1 MKELLKF
8 KTFTA
13 LTEGVSQSTGNPWRK
28 ITAIFETLGD
38 RPHDIAF
45 SALNDT
51 CNRVAELKPGMVYE
65 VNFDLNSRDY
75 NGKWYTDAK
84 AWAIIEPNAFDKM
97 PQQPAAPAPQPK
109 KAVQT
114 SIDTLPPIG
123 SSSDDLPF

>member
-13 LTEGVSQSTGNPWRK
+13 PMEGVSQSTGNPWRK

-65 VNFDLNSRDY
+65 VNFDLNSREY

-84 AWAIIEPNAFDKM
+84 AWAIIEPNAFDNM
-97 PQQPAAPAPQPK
+97 PQQPAE
-109 KAVQT
+109 AV
-114 SIDTLPPIG
+114 IG
-123 SSSDDLPF
+123 YLYLTGETDRLKELFELMEKI